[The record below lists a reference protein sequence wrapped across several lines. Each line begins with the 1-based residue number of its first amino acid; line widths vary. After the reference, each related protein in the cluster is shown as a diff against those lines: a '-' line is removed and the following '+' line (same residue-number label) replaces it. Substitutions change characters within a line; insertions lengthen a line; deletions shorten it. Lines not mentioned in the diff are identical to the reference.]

1 MRSGG
6 LRAVAALSLLILGS
20 GLLGASADD
29 AARRARP
36 TREQVAWQDAE
47 LEMFL
52 CLDPC
57 TWQDIEYDNHSTPLD
72 QINPEKLDTD
82 QWARVARSMGARLI
96 LFVAKHTG
104 GFCWWQTETSTY
116 GVKETPWRGGKG
128 DVMKDLSESCRK
140 AGLKLGTYLSP
151 RDDKFGAKGGGK
163 CATPEAQEAYNKVY
177 RQQLTE
183 LLTRYGEISEVWYDG
198 GLVIEVGDLLKQH
211 VPKAMIFQ
219 GKYATIRWVGN
230 EEGYTPYPAWNAVSE
245 KARLRGSTAVDG
257 DPNGETWLPIEVDT
271 VNVSPH
277 FWFWNKKP
285 VRKLRGLEELMD
297 CYYRSV
303 GYGAV
308 LLLNQTPDTSG
319 LIPDAD
325 AQRAA
330 EFGAEIQR
338 RFGQSLA
345 ETQGKGE
352 TVELTLPKPM
362 TIDHAI
368 TMEDIRDGE
377 RVLEYVIE
385 GQVKGKWKALVRGTA
400 IGHKKI
406 DRIDPVKVDAVRLRC
421 LKCAASPL
429 IRKLAVYET
438 ARGPAFSG
446 DR

>member
-1 MRSGG
+1 MA
-6 LRAVAALSLLILGS
+6 LAKPTPEQAV
-20 GLLGASADD
+20 
-29 AARRARP
+29 
-36 TREQVAWQDAE
+36 WQDGE

-57 TWQDIEYDNHSTPLD
+57 TWQDREYDNHSTPLD
-72 QINPEKLDTD
+72 RINPEKLDTD
-82 QWARVARSMGARLI
+82 QWARVARSMGAKLI

-104 GFCWWQTETSTY
+104 GFCWWQTETSAY

-140 AGLKLGTYLSP
+140 AGLKLGVYLSP
-151 RDDKFGAKGGGK
+151 RDDKFGARGGGK
-163 CATPEAQEAYNKVY
+163 CATPKAQKVYNKVY

-198 GLVIEVGDLLKQH
+198 GLVIEVGDLLKRH
-211 VPKAMIFQ
+211 VPKAMILQ

-230 EEGYTPYPAWNAVSE
+230 EEGYTTYPAWNAVSE
-245 KARLRGSTAVDG
+245 EARLRGSTVADG

-285 VRKLRGLEELMD
+285 VRQLRGLDELMD

-345 ETQGKGE
+345 ETLGKGE
-352 TVELTLPKPM
+352 TVELKLPKPM

-368 TMEDIRDGE
+368 TMEDIREGE
-377 RVLEYVIE
+377 RVREYVIE
-385 GQVKGKWKALVRGTA
+385 GMADGAWKELCRGAA

-406 DRIDPVKVDAVRLRC
+406 DRFAPVEVLRVRLRC
-421 LKCAASPL
+421 TQSAAEPL
-429 IRKLAVYET
+429 VRKLAVYNASAT
-438 ARGPAFSG
+438 GTK
-446 DR
+446 